1 MAHMNVAKMPRLPT
15 MRLQVWHRRD
25 FAPTQKDNQD
35 FAHFLGSFDTGSW
48 NPQPAEVSTV
58 PFCSDSL
65 VRIEV
70 DIKYRPTSYYNL
82 PEASAELCLF
92 FRDTV
97 QARVGEFFNGRHTA
111 AVLVNM
117 YPVSDEVTENVK
129 AMLLRAKLLQ
139 PLVIQSRTYTG
150 TYRVSNRS
158 MLKEGAILAA
168 KISANALEL
177 NGVSTAADLHAL
189 KDKAL
194 SLASLLQARSR
205 LGKPGNS
212 TVKGTGRGLERI
224 FDLIQ
229 GGVNTPVLY
238 DSLVLIRASI
248 IQLSAYQKSS
258 ESIIEQLQKHY
269 DTQTPIHSSATLRL
283 GSSLLG
289 LLCTMAGLEYS
300 PVSMGAVFLLGFL
313 TTGKIGIAPLY
324 KCIINGNDVGK
335 LGAAMEDLQRDL
347 RMAQFGLG
355 ILFCNQTLRMPFSWL
370 TDSRGGGI
378 LKGLG
383 IDISQIQNEQYSEKF
398 ALDSLQSL
406 RGSYDHFEKLRAS
419 IGQDA
424 RLKDRME
431 ATMPSNTPDGNGDP
445 MDLQED

>member
-65 VRIEV
+65 VPIEV

-117 YPVSDEVTENVK
+117 YPVGDEVTENVK

-158 MLKEGAILAA
+158 MLEEGAILAA

-177 NGVSTAADLHAL
+177 NGLSTAADLNTL

-212 TVKGTGRGLERI
+212 TVKGT
-224 FDLIQ
+224 
-229 GGVNTPVLY
+229 GVNTPVLY

-258 ESIIEQLQKHY
+258 ESIIEQLQKQQ
-269 DTQTPIHSSATLRL
+269 DTQTQTSHSVAAGL
-283 GSSLLG
+283 GSPLCG
-289 LLCTMAGLEYS
+289 LLYTMAGLECS

-313 TTGKIGIAPLY
+313 TTGIIGFAPLY
-324 KCIINGNDVGK
+324 KRIINRNEVGK

-347 RMAQFGLG
+347 RIAQFGLG

-370 TDSRGGGI
+370 TDSRGDGI

-383 IDISQIQNEQYSEKF
+383 VDISQIKNEQYSEKF
-398 ALDSLQSL
+398 ALDSLHSL

-419 IGQDA
+419 IGRHA
-424 RLKDRME
+424 GLKDCIE